1 MEVYLLTAEI
11 NWDGEYQES
20 VATYK
25 DMVEKPSSYHK
36 KGVRLLK
43 SDLGII
49 KAGWNK
55 YTMLVLNQ
63 DDFEPCFKILK
74 EKMEE
79 DILQHITKYTKKLEA
94 ITNHDESK
102 GYKEHV
108 R

>member
-11 NWDGEYQES
+11 DWNGEYQEN
-20 VATYK
+20 VAIYK

-43 SDLGII
+43 SDLGIV
-49 KAGWNK
+49 KAGWNN
-55 YTMLVLNQ
+55 YTMLVLNRE
-63 DDFEPCFKILK
+63 DFEPCFKILK
-74 EKMEE
+74 EEMKE
-79 DILQHITKYTKKLEA
+79 DTFQHIAKYTKKFEA

-102 GYKEHV
+102 GYREHV